1 VKWLGIA
8 AAVAG
13 AAYVTILASLFFAQR
28 SFLYPVPRDQ
38 IDVAVAGMERVA
50 LHTGDGLTLH
60 AAYAPAAAGRRTL
73 VFFHG
78 NGDGLLGADQ
88 ATMVLR
94 RAGFGMLLVE
104 YRGYGGNPG
113 TVTEQGLYR
122 DGRAALDW
130 LAARGVAGQRIVLIG
145 NSLGSGVASQLV
157 TERPV
162 GALVLVSPF
171 TRMVDVVGKHFPYIP
186 AGVLL
191 RDRYDNF
198 AKLRGRDLPLLVL
211 HGEADTLIPAAQG
224 RALAAAVPGSRL
236 VLDARVGHELAYLA
250 PTQRAILEWLAQLPP
265 ATGLTPPAN
274 PPAG

>member
-1 VKWLGIA
+1 MRWLGIA
-8 AAVAG
+8 AAVA
-13 AAYVTILASLFFAQR
+13 AAVYVAILVALFLAQR
-28 SFLYPVPRDQ
+28 SLLYPAPRDQ

-50 LHTGDGLTLH
+50 LHTGDGLTLN
-60 AAYAPAAAGRRTL
+60 AAYAPAEAGRRTL

-94 RAGFGMLLVE
+94 RAGYGVLLVE

-113 TVTEQGLYR
+113 AVTEEGLYR

-130 LAARGVAGQRIVLIG
+130 LAERGVAGQRIVLIG
-145 NSLGSGVASQLV
+145 NSLGSGIASQLV

-171 TRMVDVVGKHFPYIP
+171 TSMVDVVGKHSPYVP
-186 AGVLL
+186 VSLLL
-191 RDRYDNF
+191 RDRYDNL

-211 HGEADTLIPAAQG
+211 HGETDTLIPAAQG
-224 RALAAAVPGSRL
+224 RALAAAVRGSRL
-236 VLDARVGHELAYLA
+236 VLVPRVGHELAYLA
-250 PTQRAILEWLAQLPP
+250 PTQRAIGEWLAQLPP
-265 ATGLTPPAN
+265 ATGLTPPAS
-274 PPAG
+274 PAAG